1 MKKLSIIIIFLVL
14 VINGVYANNLKI
26 GVQSFQNIDPIVT
39 TAIDDYQVISS
50 IYDTLILFTDGEL
63 LPQLAI
69 KWEWLSDKELRVQL
83 RKGVK
88 WHNGKLF
95 SAEDVKYSFDRMKP
109 YKTGYSWFFKA
120 IENEFGFEEDTI
132 MYDDEIEYGPSYFD
146 KLVDYVWNLFVI
158 KQQQTKRKRLW
169 GWGK

>member
-26 GVQSFQNIDPIVT
+26 GVQSFLNIDPIVT
-39 TAIDDYQVISS
+39 TGIDDYQVISS

-83 RKGVK
+83 R
-88 WHNGKLF
+88 
-95 SAEDVKYSFDRMKP
+95 
-109 YKTGYSWFFKA
+109 
-120 IENEFGFEEDTI
+120 
-132 MYDDEIEYGPSYFD
+132 
-146 KLVDYVWNLFVI
+146 
-158 KQQQTKRKRLW
+158 
-169 GWGK
+169 

>member
-26 GVQSFQNIDPIVT
+26 GVQSFQNIDTIVT

-120 IENEFGFEEDTI
+120 IENTKI
-132 MYDDEIEYGPSYFD
+132 INNHEIIFILNNPDAQLPWSLASVVSSIVP
-146 KLVDYVWNLFVI
+146 KL
-158 KQQQTKRKRLW
+158 TKSNRYLSV
-169 GWGK
+169 